1 VRQTPA
7 ERTEENREVST
18 FVTHRRCF
26 EKNHRASKTPTVRK
40 QESSLRQK
48 TPTVHKN
55 RTPFGLGF
63 SVAVVAGASL
73 VVFFSLSLLSS
84 NLCSFSFLFHSLR
97 HPVPILPRVLIVPIV
112 RTPFPKDAWGDC
124 HPPPPVLLEYHKISK
139 IPMIPKDFK

>member
-1 VRQTPA
+1 M
-7 ERTEENREVST
+7 
-18 FVTHRRCF
+18 F
-26 EKNHRASKTPTVRK
+26 RK

-63 SVAVVAGASL
+63 AVAVVAGASL
-73 VVFFSLSLLSS
+73 VVFFSLSLLLSTS
-84 NLCSFSFLFHSLR
+84 CSHAFPSVFYSLRPSLR
-97 HPVPILPRVLIVPIV
+97 HFLPTLAIVPRVLIVPIV